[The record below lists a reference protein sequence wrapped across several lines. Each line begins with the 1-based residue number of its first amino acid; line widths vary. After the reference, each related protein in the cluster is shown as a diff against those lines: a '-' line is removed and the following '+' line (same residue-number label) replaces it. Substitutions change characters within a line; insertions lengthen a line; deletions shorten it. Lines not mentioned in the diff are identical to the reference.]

1 MKKIHAKQ
9 KRVIEIL
16 PNIAKC
22 VNGKAVMIGG
32 TALSLF
38 YLNHRMSIDIDLAV
52 EKDSDKFSQEVKG
65 CLSKTGFEAKRT
77 TYTNVFTVNFPETA
91 VRIEFME
98 LSLKPNEINE
108 FPSGNAIMKVAT
120 LPKLLELKETAYKER
135 KLHRD
140 VFDIWAILRHQ
151 KKDMDLLENIIKTHG
166 LPKDDESYLKM
177 MGISDEE
184 IKTFLKVIQNA
195 SA

>member
-1 MKKIHAKQ
+1 MEKIQARQ

-22 VNGKAVMIGG
+22 VNGRAVMIGG

-52 EKDSDKFSQEVKG
+52 DSDSDKFAREVKG

-98 LSLKPNEINE
+98 LSMKPSEINE
-108 FPSGNAIMKVAT
+108 FPSGNAIMKVAS
-120 LPKLLELKETAYKER
+120 LPKLLELKAIAYKER

-140 VFDIWAILRHQ
+140 VFDIWAILRYE
-151 KKDMDLLENIIKTHG
+151 KKDMKLLENIIRRYG

-177 MGISDEE
+177 MGISDDD
-184 IKTFLKVIQNA
+184 IKSFLKVIKDA